1 MKTRLAPSW
10 SLRLITLAVWLVAVL
25 CGAYW
30 AFKFV
35 AVKPINANLAAST
48 PAIVVDSAAI
58 AKLLGAIDTV
68 AEKSTITPASSNYAL
83 FGLAMEKSG
92 RGVALI
98 ATDGKPAKPY
108 RVGSKV
114 NDEWVLKSISRTDAI
129 LAVAMDAAD
138 GMKLDLPVR
147 QPATTSM
154 VAPAGARNP
163 MPMPAAQPQV
173 SSATSFIPG
182 AGSGSA
188 SGTVPS
194 AGMAAAMANAVNP
207 TAGLTP
213 AQVDAMAQRPI
224 SRFAPGASG
233 QPDQGTQ
240 ARIPLKPPAS
250 FAPAADGTPVRQ

>member
-10 SLRLITLAVWLVAVL
+10 SLRLITLAVWLVAAL
-25 CGAYW
+25 CVAYW

-35 AVKPINANLAAST
+35 SVKPVNANMAAST
-48 PAIVVDSAAI
+48 PAIVVDSAAV
-58 AKLLGAIDTV
+58 AKLLGAIDNV
-68 AEKSTITPASSNYAL
+68 AEKQTIVPASSNYAL

-92 RGVALI
+92 MGVALI

-114 NDEWVLKSISRTDAI
+114 ADGWVLKSISRTDVI
-129 LAVAMDAAD
+129 LAASMDAVD
-138 GMKLDLPVR
+138 GMKLDLPIR
-147 QPATTSM
+147 QPATSM
-154 VAPAGARNP
+154 VAPASVRNQ
-163 MPMPAAQPQV
+163 MPAPPMQPQI

-182 AGSGSA
+182 AGA
-188 SGTVPS
+188 APA
-194 AGMAAAMANAVNP
+194 AGMAAAMANAANP

-213 AQVDAMAQRPI
+213 AQIDAMAQRPV
-224 SRFAPGASG
+224 SRFAPGAAGAAG

-250 FAPAADGTPVRQ
+250 FAPAASDGASR

>member
-1 MKTRLAPSW
+1 MKTRLAASW

-35 AVKPINANLAAST
+35 AAKPVNANTAAST
-48 PAIVVDSAAI
+48 PAIVVDSAAV
-58 AKLLGAIDTV
+58 AKLLGAIDNV
-68 AEKSTITPASSNYAL
+68 AEKQTITPASSNYAL

-114 NDEWVLKSISRTDAI
+114 ADGWVLKSISRTDVI
-129 LAVAMDAAD
+129 LAASMDAAD
-138 GMKLDLPVR
+138 GMKLDLPIR
-147 QPATTSM
+147 QPATSM
-154 VAPAGARNP
+154 VAPVSARNQ
-163 MPMPAAQPQV
+163 MPAPPVQPQI

-182 AGSGSA
+182 AGAGTSTGVAPA
-188 SGTVPS
+188 S
-194 AGMAAAMANAVNP
+194 GMAAAMANAANP
-207 TAGLTP
+207 TAGLSP

-233 QPDQGTQ
+233 QPDSGTQ

-250 FAPAADGTPVRQ
+250 FTPSPDGVAR